1 MPELAKTAGY
11 PIAAIQTCSQLKRTH
26 LFIMEVWEA
35 LFQVMLH
42 SYLEEADYDP
52 IAERVKQQLSLDYT
66 PHYFVAIISTLRMS
80 HASEFKHFQEFLEK
94 KSSNSEN

>member
-1 MPELAKTAGY
+1 MKPYFDADLKELADSWVY
-11 PIAAIQTCSQLKRTH
+11 PIAAIQTCSQFKRTH

-52 IAERVKQQLSLDYT
+52 IAEGLNNNC
-66 PHYFVAIISTLRMS
+66 P
-80 HASEFKHFQEFLEK
+80 
-94 KSSNSEN
+94 